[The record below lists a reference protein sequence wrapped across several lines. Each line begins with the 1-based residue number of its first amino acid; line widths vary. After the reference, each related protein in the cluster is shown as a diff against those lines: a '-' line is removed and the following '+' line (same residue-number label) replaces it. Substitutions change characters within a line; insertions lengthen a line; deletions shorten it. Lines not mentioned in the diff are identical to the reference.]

1 MLYVHFSNR
10 YETLARLLMSEL
22 GGTRDDVFA
31 KDQVVIPSAAV
42 QRDLTLALADRHGVC
57 ANIEFVYLA
66 RWLWQ
71 QVARV
76 VPGVA
81 DESPFDPDALAWR
94 VYAAFGDA
102 DFVAAHP
109 RLSSYLQTAGN
120 DHVMRYE
127 LAVKVASLLE
137 QYVTYRTDWLAKW
150 QAGASVAALA
160 KSDGDARHDERW
172 QAALWQRIAG
182 ELDMVAEHPLER
194 LVHAL
199 EQGGAKLAREAGLPS
214 TVHVFA
220 LSAVPPLHLQAL
232 QALGRWSDVHVH
244 ALNPCRE
251 YWFDLV
257 DLKQL
262 SQLDAAG
269 QADGFDVGHRLLA
282 SWGKQTQASL
292 ALLTGISEGEG
303 AQTTDAYEESGA
315 STILA
320 QLQDSILDL
329 RELEPASI
337 QRADAD
343 RSVEVHVCHSL
354 TRELE
359 VLHDHLLGL
368 FAANPQLQPSDILV
382 VTPDLAGAAPLIEA
396 VFGTAP
402 GARKIPFA
410 ITGLGRSTI
419 NTPVRAFL
427 QLLALA
433 ASRCAASDVFGLLQ
447 QPVVA
452 RSFDLDDDS
461 LAQVH
466 DWMRGAGIRWG
477 LDDEHVAALDLP
489 AQVSHT
495 LAAGM
500 ERLYLGY
507 ALPDS
512 VHEPFEG
519 LLPAGGAEGSSA
531 VALGAFWNFIQAL
544 QDLRDAMGQARTPA
558 EWLAYLHATADT
570 FLSGQASEVEDLLE
584 LHGTLDELAAA
595 MERGGLREPIA
606 SSVVRA
612 VLERAFEDPARG
624 GVPTGRVTF
633 ASMSSLRTVPFKV
646 VCAIGLNDGAFPTA
660 DRPPEFDLMAHAP
673 RLGDRQRRTD
683 QRTLFLDLVLAA
695 RESLYLSYVGRSIR
709 DNAPLP
715 PSVLIAELLD
725 VLVPAIAASGDSEK
739 NLKAAR
745 DQLVVAHP
753 LQPFSPQAFTADDER
768 VRSFDA
774 ELAEALRAALVARNR
789 HAGPDPAS
797 RPVDETTWIPGQ
809 ARDDSNAA
817 AAPQHR
823 HAGPD
828 PASRPVDETTW
839 IPGQARDDNEGT
851 DADDAVPDE
860 ATCFFTKPLPE
871 PGAEWRTVPI
881 ARLVEFFRNPS
892 QFILRRRLNLDL
904 GWDEEPLADDEPF
917 LPDVPSRS
925 QLAQRLLPVL
935 LEGADVDTARRLAAA
950 GTELPAGAIGTAEME
965 RELANLNRFAQA
977 VRRASA
983 GHVLPPHQAS
993 IELSIDGEPWTVEG
1007 AFADLRPTGAVRSR
1021 YDDERARDVLTA
1033 WIHHLAL
1040 CAAPHPEGEPVTRSV
1055 ARDGTRTY
1063 AAMDAGEAKAHLAE
1077 LVALYRQ
1084 GLRAPLEFYPK
1095 SAWALVQNGDSKARQ
1110 AWFGSPDFGGERDQ
1124 PAYQLA
1130 LRGIDDPLGGDFER
1144 LATTVFGDIPD
1155 DWLPHVSSEEE
1166 T

>member
-10 YETLARLLMSEL
+10 YETLARLLMAPL
-22 GGTRDDVFA
+22 GGTRGDVFA
-31 KDQVVIPSAAV
+31 RDQVVVPSAAV
-42 QRDLTLALADRHGVC
+42 QRQLTLALADRHGVC

-81 DESPFDPDALAWR
+81 AESPFDPAALAWR
-94 VYAAFGDA
+94 VHAAFGDA
-102 DFVAAHP
+102 AFVGAHP
-109 RLSSYLQTAGN
+109 RLAAYLQAAGS
-120 DHVMRYE
+120 DDVMRYE
-127 LAVKVASLLE
+127 LAVQVAALLE
-137 QYVTYRTDWLAKW
+137 QYVTYRTDWLARW
-150 QAGASVAALA
+150 QDGRVPQAASAGAVALE
-160 KSDGDARHDERW
+160 DERW

-182 ELDMVAEHPLER
+182 ELDMRADHPLAL
-194 LVHAL
+194 LVGAL
-199 EQGGAKLAREAGLPS
+199 EQGGDTLARQAGLPS
-214 TVHVFA
+214 SVHVFG
-220 LSAVPPLHLQAL
+220 LSAMPPLHMQAL
-232 QALGRWSDVHVH
+232 QALGRWMDVQVY

-269 QADGFDVGHRLLA
+269 QGAAFEVGHRLLA

-292 ALLTGISEGEG
+292 ALLTGSADGPG
-303 AQTTDAYEESGA
+303 AQTTEHYEEAHGPSV
-315 STILA
+315 LA
-320 QLQDSILDL
+320 RLQDSILDL

-337 QRADAD
+337 RRAAGD
-343 RSVEVHVCHSL
+343 RSIEVHVCHSL

-368 FAANPQLQPSDILV
+368 FAADPGLQPSGILV
-382 VTPDLAGAAPLIEA
+382 VTPDLAAAAPLIEA

-402 GARKIPFA
+402 SERRIPFA
-410 ITGLGRSTI
+410 ITGLGRSTV

-452 RSFDLDDDS
+452 RSFGLDDDS
-461 LAQVH
+461 LQQVH
-466 DWMRGAGIRWG
+466 DWMRESGIRWG
-477 LDDEHVAALDLP
+477 IDDGQVAALDLP

-512 VHEPFEG
+512 VDEPFEG

-531 VALGAFWNFIQAL
+531 VALGAFWNFIRAL
-544 QDLRDAMGQARTPA
+544 QELRDALGQARSPA

-570 FLSGQASEVEDLLE
+570 FISAERAEIEDLLE
-584 LHGTLDELAAA
+584 LHATLDELAAA
-595 MERGGLREPIA
+595 MERGGLQEPIA

-612 VLERAFEDPARG
+612 ALERAFEEPARG

-633 ASMSSLRTVPFKV
+633 AGMSSLRNVPFQV

-660 DRPPEFDLMAHAP
+660 DRPPEFDLMAQVP

-683 QRTLFLDLVLAA
+683 QRTLFLDLLLAA
-695 RESLYLSYVGRSIR
+695 RDGLYLSYVGRSIR

-725 VLVPAIAASGDSEK
+725 VLVPAIAASGDSESD
-739 NLKAAR
+739 LQAAR
-745 DQLVVAHP
+745 AQLVVAHP
-753 LQPFSPQAFTADDER
+753 LQPFSPQAFSGNDER

-774 ELAEALRAALVARNR
+774 ELAQALRESL
-789 HAGPDPAS
+789 
-797 RPVDETTWIPGQ
+797 Q
-809 ARDDSNAA
+809 ARAGAA
-817 AAPQHR
+817 MQPQAAV
-823 HAGPD
+823 A
-828 PASRPVDETTW
+828 A
-839 IPGQARDDNEGT
+839 
-851 DADDAVPDE
+851 ADDADQEEVP
-860 ATCFFTKPLPE
+860 AQAACFFTAPLPE
-871 PGAEWRTVPI
+871 PGAEWRAVPI

-892 QFILRRRLNLDL
+892 QYLLKRRLRLDL

-917 LPDVPSRS
+917 LPDLPARS
-925 QLAQRLLPVL
+925 QLAQRLLPLL
-935 LEGADVDTARRLAAA
+935 LEGADLAAARRLAQA
-950 GTELPAGAIGTAEME
+950 GTELPDGVIGTAEME
-965 RELANLNRFAQA
+965 RELARLDRFAQA

-983 GHVLPPHQAS
+983 GHTLPPHQAS
-993 IELSIDGEPWTVEG
+993 IALDVAGEAWTVEG
-1007 AFADLRPTGAVRSR
+1007 AFADLRPTGAVRWR
-1021 YDDERARDVLTA
+1021 YDDERANDVLAA

-1040 CAAPHPEGEPVTRSV
+1040 CAHPHPEGEPVTRSV
-1055 ARDGTRTY
+1055 TRQGTRTY
-1063 AAMDAGEAKAHLAE
+1063 PALSPPDAKAQLAR
-1077 LVALYRQ
+1077 LVAVYRQ
-1084 GLRAPLEFYPK
+1084 GLARPVHFFPK
-1095 SAWALVQNGDSKARQ
+1095 SAWALRQGGESAARQ
-1110 AWFGSPDFGGERDQ
+1110 KWSGGNSAFGGERDH
-1124 PAYQLA
+1124 AAHQLA
-1130 LRGIDDPLGGDFER
+1130 LRGVADPLDGEFV
-1144 LATTVFGDIPD
+1144 ATANLVFGGIPD
-1155 DWLPHVSSEEE
+1155 EWLPHVSSEEQE
-1166 T
+1166 

>member
-10 YETLARLLMSEL
+10 YETLARLLIAEL
-22 GGTRDDVFA
+22 GGTREDVFA

-42 QRDLTLALADRHGVC
+42 QRHLTLALADSHGVC

-81 DESPFDPDALAWR
+81 DESPFDPAALAWR
-94 VYAAFGDA
+94 VYSAFGDA
-102 DFVAAHP
+102 DFIAAHP
-109 RLSSYLQTAGN
+109 RLSSYLQSAGS
-120 DHVMRYE
+120 DDVMRYE
-127 LAVKVASLLE
+127 LAVKVAALLE

-150 QAGASVAALA
+150 QDGAAPRLPHADGSAAA
-160 KSDGDARHDERW
+160 DERW

-182 ELDMVAEHPLER
+182 ELDMQSEHPLER
-194 LVHAL
+194 LVHEL
-199 EQGGAKLAREAGLPS
+199 EQGGDKRAREAGLPS

-220 LSAVPPLHLQAL
+220 LSAMPPLHLQAL
-232 QALGRWSDVHVH
+232 QALGRWIDVHVY

-269 QADGFDVGHRLLA
+269 HADGFDVGHRLLA

-303 AQTTDAYEESGA
+303 AQTSQLYEESGA
-315 STILA
+315 PTVLA
-320 QLQDSILDL
+320 RLQDSILDL

-337 QRADAD
+337 QRAADD

-368 FAANPQLQPSDILV
+368 FAADPKLQPSDILV
-382 VTPDLAGAAPLIEA
+382 VTPDLAGAAPLIDA

-402 GARKIPFA
+402 SGRRIPFA
-410 ITGLGRSTI
+410 ITGLGRSAI

-447 QPVVA
+447 QPAVA
-452 RSFDLDDDS
+452 RSFDLDDES
-461 LAQVH
+461 LQQVH
-466 DWMRGAGIRWG
+466 DWMRESGIRWG
-477 LDDEHVAALDLP
+477 IDDEHVAALDLP

-512 VHEPFEG
+512 VPEPFEG
-519 LLPAGGAEGSSA
+519 LLPAGSAEGSSA

-544 QDLRDAMGQARTPA
+544 QQLRDAMGQARTSA

-570 FLSGQASEVEDLLE
+570 FLSPKAAEVEDLLE
-584 LHGTLDELAAA
+584 LHATLDELAAV
-595 MERGGLREPIA
+595 MERGGLQEPIA

-633 ASMSSLRTVPFKV
+633 AGMSSLRNVPFKV

-725 VLVPAIAASGDSEK
+725 VLVPATAASGDSESD
-739 NLKAAR
+739 LKAAR
-745 DQLVVAHP
+745 AQVVVSHP
-753 LQPFSPQAFTADDER
+753 LQPFSPDAFAAEDER

-774 ELAEALRAALVARNR
+774 ELAEALRESLRASANR
-789 HAGPDPAS
+789 RHPGLEPGSSPANAK
-797 RPVDETTWIPGQ
+797 PWMPGQ
-809 ARDDSNAA
+809 ARHDND
-817 AAPQHR
+817 
-823 HAGPD
+823 GPD
-828 PASRPVDETTW
+828 A
-839 IPGQARDDNEGT
+839 
-851 DADDAVPDE
+851 ADDEAVPDE
-860 ATCFFTKPLPE
+860 AACFFTKPLPE
-871 PGAEWRTVPI
+871 PGPEWRTVPI

-904 GWDEEPLADDEPF
+904 GWDEEPLADNEPF
-917 LPDVPSRS
+917 LPDLPSRS
-925 QLAQRLLPVL
+925 HLAQRLLPVL
-935 LEGADVDTARRLAAA
+935 LEGADIDTARRLAQA
-950 GTELPAGAIGTAEME
+950 GTELPAGAIGSAEME
-965 RELANLNRFAQA
+965 RELAKLNRFAQA
-977 VRRASA
+977 VRQASA
-983 GHVLPPHQAS
+983 GHTLPPHQAS
-993 IELSIDGEPWTVEG
+993 IELDVDGEPWTVEG
-1007 AFADLRPTGAVRSR
+1007 AFADLRPSGAVRSR

-1055 ARDGTRTY
+1055 ARDGTRTF
-1063 AAMDAGEAKAHLAE
+1063 ASMDPGEAKARLAE
-1077 LVALYRQ
+1077 LLALYRM
-1084 GLRAPLEFYPK
+1084 GLREPLHFYAK
-1095 SAWALVQNGDSKARQ
+1095 SAWALVQNGDGKARQ
-1110 AWFGSPDFGGERDQ
+1110 AWIGSPEFGGERDQ
-1124 PAYQLA
+1124 PAHQLA
-1130 LRGIDDPLGGDFER
+1130 LRGVDDPLDGEFEE
-1144 LATTVFGDIPD
+1144 AANAVFGNIPA
-1155 DWLPHVSSEEE
+1155 DWLPHVSSEEGE
-1166 T
+1166 

>member
-10 YETLARLLMSEL
+10 YETLARLLMAEL
-22 GGTRDDVFA
+22 GGTRDEVFA

-42 QRDLTLALADRHGVC
+42 QRQLTLALADRHGVC

-76 VPGVA
+76 VPGVGE
-81 DESPFDPDALAWR
+81 ESPFDPAALAWR
-94 VYAAFGDA
+94 VYSAFGDA
-102 DFVAAHP
+102 EFVDAHP
-109 RLSSYLQTAGN
+109 RLSSYLQTAGS

-127 LAVKVASLLE
+127 LAVQVSALLE
-137 QYVTYRTDWLAKW
+137 QYVTYRTDWLARW
-150 QAGASVAALA
+150 QAGDAPTPTLPQRWRGK
-160 KSDGDARHDERW
+160 KSSLPAPLGEGGGGGAPSTSSGRTEIDEAW

-182 ELDMVAEHPLER
+182 ELEMESEHPLER

-199 EQGGAKLAREAGLPS
+199 EQGGAKLARDAGLPS

-220 LSAVPPLHLQAL
+220 LAAMPPLHLQAL
-232 QALGRWSDVHVH
+232 QALGRWMHVHVY
-244 ALNPCRE
+244 ALNPSRE

-282 SWGKQTQASL
+282 SWGKQTQAAL
-292 ALLTGISEGEG
+292 ALLTGLCEGEG
-303 AQTTDAYEESGA
+303 AQTTEHYDEADS
-315 STILA
+315 STVLA

-337 QRADAD
+337 QRAADD

-368 FAANPQLQPSDILV
+368 FAAHPALQPSDILV

-402 GARKIPFA
+402 PARKIPFA

-427 QLLALA
+427 QLLVLA

-452 RSFDLDDDS
+452 RSFDLDDES
-461 LAQVH
+461 LQQVH
-466 DWMRGAGIRWG
+466 DWMRESGIRWG
-477 LDDEHVAALDLP
+477 IDDEHVAALDLP

-512 VHEPFEG
+512 VPEPFEG
-519 LLPAGGAEGSSA
+519 MLPAGGAEGSSA

-544 QDLRDAMGQARTPA
+544 QELRDAMGKPRTPA

-570 FLSGQASEVEDLLE
+570 FLSGKAAEVEDLLE
-584 LHGTLDELAAA
+584 LHATLDELAAA
-595 MERGGLREPIA
+595 MERGGLQEPIA

-633 ASMSSLRTVPFKV
+633 AGMSSLRNVPFKV

-695 RESLYLSYVGRSIR
+695 RGSLYLSYVGRSIR

-725 VLVPAIAASGDSEK
+725 VLVPAIAASGESESD
-739 NLKAAR
+739 LKAAR
-745 DQLVVAHP
+745 AQMLVSHP
-753 LQPFSPQAFTADDER
+753 LQPFSPEAFTADDER

-774 ELAEALRAALVARNR
+774 ELAEALRAALVARSC

-797 RPVDETTWIPGQ
+797 SRPATSPLGAGVTAGGPRTPGQ
-809 ARDDSNAA
+809 ARDDSSGDDEPVPEEAA
-817 AAPQHR
+817 
-823 HAGPD
+823 
-828 PASRPVDETTW
+828 
-839 IPGQARDDNEGT
+839 
-851 DADDAVPDE
+851 
-860 ATCFFTKPLPE
+860 CFFTKPLPE
-871 PGAEWRTVPI
+871 PGPEWRTVPI
-881 ARLVEFFRNPS
+881 TRLVEFFRNPS

-917 LPDVPSRS
+917 LPDLPSRS
-925 QLAQRLLPVL
+925 HLAQRLLPVL
-935 LEGADVDTARRLAAA
+935 LEGADLDTARRLAQA
-950 GTELPAGAIGTAEME
+950 GTELPAGVIGAAEME
-965 RELANLNRFAQA
+965 RELAKLDRYAQA
-977 VRRASA
+977 VRRASE
-983 GHVLPPHQAS
+983 GHKLPPHQAS
-993 IELSIDGEPWTVEG
+993 IELDVEGEPWTVEG

-1055 ARDGTRTY
+1055 DRNGTRTF
-1063 AAMDAGEAKAHLAE
+1063 AAMDRGEARAHLAE
-1077 LVALYRQ
+1077 LVALYRK
-1084 GLRAPLEFYPK
+1084 GLRQPLEFYPK
-1095 SAWALVQNGDSKARQ
+1095 SAWSLVQNGDSKAKQ
-1110 AWFGSPDFGGERDQ
+1110 AWVGSPEFGGERDQ

-1130 LRGIDDPLGGDFER
+1130 LRGVDDPLGGEFEQ
-1144 LATTVFGDIPD
+1144 LANTVFGHIPD
-1155 DWLPHVSSEEE
+1155 DWVPHVSAEEQE
-1166 T
+1166 